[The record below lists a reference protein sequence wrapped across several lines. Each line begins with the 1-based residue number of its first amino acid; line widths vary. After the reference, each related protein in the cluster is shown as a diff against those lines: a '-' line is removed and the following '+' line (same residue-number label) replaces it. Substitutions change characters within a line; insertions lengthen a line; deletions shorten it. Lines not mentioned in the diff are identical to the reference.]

1 MHKYDR
7 VTTKYKDVPNAEKF
21 MVALDKLET
30 NEADSLGMLLSNLS
44 MPQMCMSWVS
54 EDDFN
59 NLLEKYKIDLT
70 PYVKDDTRITNSI
83 KSEISDELFNLI
95 DSDEYKKRNLIKAL
109 RLKFPDVNSG
119 VICRLIKKYL
129 SLRILEIDRTYK
141 TKPFVIKGKY
151 YVGGQ

>member
-7 VTTKYKDVPNAEKF
+7 ATTKYKDVPNAEKF
-21 MVALDKLET
+21 MVALDKLDT

-95 DSDEYKKRNLIKAL
+95 DSDKYKKRNLIKAL
-109 RLKFPDVNSG
+109 SLKFPDVNSG

-151 YVGGQ
+151 YVGG